1 MLVDTIELSRQLIK
15 CPSVTPEEGGALDV
29 LQSILDD
36 LGFVCHRLRF
46 SEDGAPDV
54 ENLYARFGESSP
66 NFCFAGH
73 TDVVPPGDIEKWT
86 YDPFGA
92 EIRNGILYGRGAVDM
107 KTAIASFAGA
117 AAALIKDG
125 DFHGS
130 LSFLITGD
138 EEGPAVNGTR
148 KVLEWLA
155 SSGEKL
161 DACIVGEP
169 TNPTRFGEMM
179 KIGRRG
185 SMNSVVNVKGVQ
197 GHVAYPN
204 LADSASHRLI
214 RMMHALLEE
223 PLDTGNDYFDASSLQ
238 VTSVDI
244 GNSVENLIPG
254 SAEAR
259 FNIRFNDEHSSET
272 LKKWIKEKL
281 DKSAGGAS
289 NYEISTRV
297 SGESFI
303 YPPGPLSNL
312 VADCVWQVT
321 GERPLM
327 STTGGTSDA
336 RFIKDYCPVC
346 EFGLVGQTMH
356 KVDER
361 CELTDITALTEIYTA
376 ILQGYFSKGR
386 EEI

>member
-138 EEGPAVNGTR
+138 EEGCR
-148 KVLEWLA
+148 KWY
-155 SSGEKL
+155 S
-161 DACIVGEP
+161 
-169 TNPTRFGEMM
+169 
-179 KIGRRG
+179 
-185 SMNSVVNVKGVQ
+185 
-197 GHVAYPN
+197 
-204 LADSASHRLI
+204 
-214 RMMHALLEE
+214 
-223 PLDTGNDYFDASSLQ
+223 
-238 VTSVDI
+238 
-244 GNSVENLIPG
+244 
-254 SAEAR
+254 
-259 FNIRFNDEHSSET
+259 
-272 LKKWIKEKL
+272 
-281 DKSAGGAS
+281 
-289 NYEISTRV
+289 
-297 SGESFI
+297 
-303 YPPGPLSNL
+303 
-312 VADCVWQVT
+312 
-321 GERPLM
+321 
-327 STTGGTSDA
+327 
-336 RFIKDYCPVC
+336 
-346 EFGLVGQTMH
+346 
-356 KVDER
+356 
-361 CELTDITALTEIYTA
+361 
-376 ILQGYFSKGR
+376 
-386 EEI
+386 